1 MKIQK
6 TVVYSILMITI
17 TMMACQNKKDVSEW
31 TDNEINEWFL
41 ASAWST
47 KLKMKPDASINK
59 RYFVE
64 QNMLNQASWE
74 AAFNFLNEKDL
85 NALEPGRYDLLD
97 DGTYVNIEEYMT
109 KDYAHFE
116 AHRKYIDIQYLAKGR
131 EYIFVTPLESGKQ
144 VEIQS
149 YDETKDIEFFDAEEY
164 SPHLLSQN
172 NFMVFF
178 PTDGHKPCMKVD
190 TNEVVRKVVVKIPYV
205 GKQTSKNI
213 DYE

>member
-6 TVVYSILMITI
+6 TVIYSILMI

-31 TDNEINEWFL
+31 TDNEINEWFSV
-41 ASAWST
+41 SAWST
-47 KLKMKPDASINK
+47 ELKMKPDASINK

-109 KDYAHFE
+109 KDSAHFE

-131 EYIFVTPLESGKQ
+131 EYIFVTPLESDKQ
-144 VEIQS
+144 IEIQS

-164 SPHLLSQN
+164 TQHLLSPD